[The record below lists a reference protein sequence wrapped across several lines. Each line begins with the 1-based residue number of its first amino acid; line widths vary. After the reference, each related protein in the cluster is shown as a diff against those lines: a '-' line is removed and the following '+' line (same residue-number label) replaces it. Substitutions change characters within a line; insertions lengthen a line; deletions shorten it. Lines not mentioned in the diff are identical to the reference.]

1 MEFDISKLPRYNI
14 HTIDFKS
21 YYASVECVLR
31 GLDPLNTYLVV
42 VGDLSRKG
50 SVCLAASPKMK
61 QDYNIKTGS
70 RLFEIPH
77 DPKIYIVEA
86 RMNTYLKFA
95 MQVPRILNRY
105 VPLEC
110 ITIYSI
116 DEIFVTYDTENL
128 FGDNWTFARMVQS
141 VIKTEMGLPT
151 AIGIGMNY
159 FQSKACLDM
168 LAKKNAETG
177 YIDEVTYETFAD
189 KLWKFPVRECWGI
202 GSRMERNLA
211 RLGIYTIGDL
221 AKANLPTMK
230 ARFGVIGE
238 QMVLHA
244 RGIDLT
250 YPYHKPKLRQRG
262 IVQKGFG
269 SGITLLRDYFDR
281 EEIITVMLGINIKIC
296 VHKTKKPLIAWKNSV
311 FWAV

>member
-1 MEFDISKLPRYNI
+1 MEFDISKLPRHNI

-31 GLDPLNTYLVV
+31 GLDPLNTYLAV

-61 QDYNIKTGS
+61 RDYNIKTGS
-70 RLFEIPH
+70 RLYEIPQ
-77 DPKIYIVEA
+77 DPKIHIVEA
-86 RMNTYLKFA
+86 RMNTYLDLA
-95 MQVPRILNRY
+95 MQVPRILNRF
-105 VPLEC
+105 VPMEC
-110 ITIYSI
+110 ITIYSV
-116 DEIFVTYDTENL
+116 DEIFVTYDTEHL
-128 FGDNWTFARMVQS
+128 FGNNWTFARMVQN
-141 VIKTEMGLPT
+141 VIKAEMGLPV
-151 AIGIGMNY
+151 AVGIGSNF

-168 LAKKNAETG
+168 LAKKNEATG
-177 YIDEVTYETFAD
+177 FIDEVTYETFAE
-189 KLWKFPVRECWGI
+189 KLWKFPVRDCWGI

-221 AKANLPTMK
+221 AKANLASMK

-238 QMVLHA
+238 QMVFHA

-250 YPYHKPKLRQRG
+250 YPYHKPEMSQHA

-269 SGITLLRDYFDR
+269 SGITLLRDFHERD
-281 EEIITVMLGINIKIC
+281 EVVTVMLGINIKIC
-296 VHKTKKPLIAWKNSV
+296 VLKIKKPLIA
-311 FWAV
+311 